1 MSNQYAVVALEVR
14 TIVFNAATARVM
26 KIYGVSKAAMIPAW
40 FNLGIPAPI
49 GMPPN
54 VITSMQPALNALIIQ
69 ERTDHSPNHGISGQQ
84 LSTAVNVGNLV
95 DLVWAQIHA
104 P

>member
-26 KIYGVSKAAMIPAW
+26 KIYGVLKAAVIPAW
-40 FNLGIPAPI
+40 FNLGMPAPI
-49 GMPPN
+49 GMLPN
-54 VITSMQPALNALIIQ
+54 VITSMRPALNALIMR
-69 ERTDHSPNHGISGQQ
+69 ERADQSPNHGLSSQQ

-95 DLVWAQIHA
+95 DLVWAQVHA